1 MTDQTPAR
9 PLPPVTCPRE
19 GAVSPVP
26 WPALP
31 STPRAGSGALTLQLH
46 PPSPALFSFEA
57 GGKGGAAA
65 GAGSGGFSATSECP
79 FLLESAANSGL
90 AHRPPEGT
98 SCVLGH
104 PPCSTLYPWGR
115 EGRNTTGKRDDDVR
129 PTHDRQVPREG

>member
-57 GGKGGAAA
+57 GGKGGRQQERGVEVSQRPQNVLSSSSLLPTLAWPTGPQKALPV
-65 GAGSGGFSATSECP
+65 SLATPVQHSIPQGQRGQEH
-79 FLLESAANSGL
+79 
-90 AHRPPEGT
+90 HRQ
-98 SCVLGH
+98 
-104 PPCSTLYPWGR
+104 
-115 EGRNTTGKRDDDVR
+115 TG
-129 PTHDRQVPREG
+129 

>member
-1 MTDQTPAR
+1 MTDQTPAQ

-104 PPCSTLYPWGR
+104 PRAALYTPGAER
-115 EGRNTTGKRDDDVR
+115 AGTPQANGMT
-129 PTHDRQVPREG
+129 